1 MSKIF
6 LKSEPSQEKFFNIYQ
21 IGIVKRKPYLINSK
35 SYIKS
40 IYLPILSINNIH
52 CLYYILL
59 FLLYSDMR
67 VDHIAIAVN
76 DADRAL
82 ENYKKILK
90 IDNIDVEEVP
100 NEKVKVVMLNLE
112 DTRLELI
119 EPLEDTSPISKFL
132 KERGEGIHHIAIT
145 ADEIENDVN
154 QAKANGMRFLG
165 ELRTGSYGR
174 KITFIHPKSLN
185 GVLVEFCQAPPH

>member
-1 MSKIF
+1 
-6 LKSEPSQEKFFNIYQ
+6 
-21 IGIVKRKPYLINSK
+21 
-35 SYIKS
+35 
-40 IYLPILSINNIH
+40 
-52 CLYYILL
+52 
-59 FLLYSDMR
+59 MR

-76 DADRAL
+76 DADKAL
-82 ENYKKILK
+82 DNYKKILK
-90 IDNIDVEEVP
+90 IDTIDVEEVP

-154 QAKANGMRFLG
+154 HAKEKGMRFLG